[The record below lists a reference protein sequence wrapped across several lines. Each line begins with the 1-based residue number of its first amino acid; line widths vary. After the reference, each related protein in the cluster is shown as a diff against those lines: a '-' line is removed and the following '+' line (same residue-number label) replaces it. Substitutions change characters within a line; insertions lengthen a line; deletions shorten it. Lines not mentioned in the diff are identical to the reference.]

1 MVPRD
6 EGTSTDLVKSLSQ
19 ERQRFPMNEPLNH
32 GQQVGK
38 PEFVHVTEQPTGAD
52 LPEVCNSTGRILG
65 SYKLRSCSEGD

>member
-1 MVPRD
+1 
-6 EGTSTDLVKSLSQ
+6 
-19 ERQRFPMNEPLNH
+19 MNEPLNH

-65 SYKLRSCSEGD
+65 SYKLKNCSEGD